1 MTKSEFIE
9 RFAARAG
16 LSKKDAAAAVDAFTE
31 VIKSALEAGEE
42 VQFTGFGKFY
52 VQTREAREGINP
64 RTKTK
69 IEIPATRVPR
79 FSAGSSLKAAVR

>member
-9 RFAARAG
+9 RFATRAG

>member
-9 RFAARAG
+9 KFAAQAG

-31 VIKSALEAGEE
+31 VIKNALEAGDE

-52 VQTREAREGINP
+52 VQVREAREGINP
-64 RTKTK
+64 QTKAR
-69 IEIPATRVPR
+69 INIDATRVPK
-79 FSAGSSLKAAVR
+79 FSAGSALKAAVR